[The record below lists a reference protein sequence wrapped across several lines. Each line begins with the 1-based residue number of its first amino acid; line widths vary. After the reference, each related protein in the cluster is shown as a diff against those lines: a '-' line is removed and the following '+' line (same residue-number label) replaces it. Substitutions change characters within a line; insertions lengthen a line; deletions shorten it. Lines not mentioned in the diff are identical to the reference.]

1 MTPRRTIVFFP
12 CHSLDD
18 FPTWLGDSEADEL
31 LAAWTAAWHPRLVAA
46 SGRMPA
52 WASVEAPPGNDVEI
66 LGIVTAHCDDR
77 LVGLVDPAS
86 TPGSRWVRRAGDRD
100 ATVRGALSA
109 LGLDDVAP
117 PTTADAPG
125 GRPVAAADFHAFGL
139 AWLLSELLAK
149 RMRSS
154 TGLGTGA
161 FAGTSADAAMEGF
174 EARFVEGAR
183 AYCAGD
189 GKEAAEALRECYGH
203 LEAARARYYPVDVWL
218 VDIVLLAET
227 TLGRRLAAELDVAT
241 AAALVS
247 TGELVER
254 LAATDAALAA
264 RLREAC
270 EAGRIA
276 PAGGRYREDPLD
288 QSLPETIRESF
299 LQGQHAWRKAL
310 GRVPATFAQC
320 GGGWSAI
327 LPQVLAQFGYTGA
340 IWNLFDGTSLP
351 DPGTGRI
358 RWEGSGGATI
368 DGIARPPLDAR
379 RASVILGLADR
390 IGDALDHDHTAVV
403 SFAHH
408 AGLASPWF
416 DDLRRITTW
425 TGALGRFVLPEE
437 FFRRTA
443 GAGSA
448 VSLEPDSYPPS
459 QPPVATTA
467 AGSDPV
473 AAQVE
478 SAGTEARRLLES
490 RVPLAAVWPRGE
502 EGPRAVATSPRA
514 RPPEGGLLGLFRR
527 RPSADRFVI
536 EGNELRVRVH
546 PQTGGILSLRRSGE
560 RGNRLSQLLAVRTTR
575 PPPPPG
581 SPWEDPL
588 ERAEYTTM
596 VAEAVER
603 TGTAAIESR
612 GRLERRG
619 RVAGR
624 FRQRIALDGQLP
636 LVRLALTIEELAAA
650 EGPRLESYACCRF
663 AWNENDDVDIRRGL
677 ATQSIVSERTL
688 LAAPHFLEITAGA
701 APAGSG
707 TTILTGGLLWH
718 LRSSPH
724 MLDSILPAGPRV
736 EATLAVGLGLSRPW
750 DLGLAFA
757 AAPEERLP
765 PPPAGVP
772 DHVRLAARGPLLEGT
787 RTVGAVVGILET
799 GGRGGDVRIDWRVP
813 ITAARICDAIGRP
826 IEGQS
831 VEIAGRRT
839 SFHLRRYGWLLLEL
853 RFDHPDAPAEGP

>member
-1 MTPRRTIVFFP
+1 MAIDRIAVFLP
-12 CHSLDD
+12 CHSLED
-18 FPTWLGDSEADEL
+18 FPTWLDEPEADDL
-31 LAAWTAAWHPRLVAA
+31 LAAWTAAWDPRLIAA
-46 SGRMPA
+46 VGRMPG
-52 WASVEAPPGNDVEI
+52 WASAEVPPHDGI
-66 LGIVTAHCDDR
+66 PLLGIVPPACDDR
-77 LVGLVDPAS
+77 IGATLES
-86 TPGSRWVRRAGDRD
+86 TCQAGSLWVRQQ
-100 ATVRGALSA
+100 RGRQAI
-109 LGLDDVAP
+109 
-117 PTTADAPG
+117 
-125 GRPVAAADFHAFGL
+125 VAAALAAIADGGHAPPSADDFHAFGL
-139 AWLLSELLAK
+139 AWLMAELLSR
-149 RMRSS
+149 RMRSGS
-154 TGLGTGA
+154 ALSGTDLETTVVA
-161 FAGTSADAAMEGF
+161 AARAAVAGDEA
-174 EARFVEGAR
+174 EARR
-183 AYCAGD
+183 LL
-189 GKEAAEALRECYGH
+189 AECFST
-203 LEAARARYYPVDVWL
+203 LEAARGHYYPVDVWL
-218 VDIVLLAET
+218 LDLVLLAET
-227 TLGRRLAAELDVAT
+227 TLGPRLAAELEAPTPSTIVAT
-241 AAALVS
+241 GRLI
-247 TGELVER
+247 ER
-254 LAATDAALAA
+254 LAATDPDLLA
-264 RLREAC
+264 RLRGAI
-270 EAGRIA
+270 EAGRVA
-276 PAGGRYREDPLD
+276 AAGGRDDDAPLD
-288 QSLPETIRESF
+288 ALTPESILDSF
-299 LQGQHAWRKAL
+299 LRGRRIWQENL
-310 GRVPATFAQC
+310 GAAPTCFARV
-320 GGGWSAI
+320 GGGTSPL
-327 LPQVLAQFGYTGA
+327 LPQILSQLGYSGA
-340 IWNLFDGTSLP
+340 VWNLFDGTPLP
-351 DPGTGRI
+351 DPGSSRI
-358 RWEGSGGATI
+358 RWEGGGGSVEAV
-368 DGIARPPLDAR
+368 AKPPLDAR
-379 RASVILGLADR
+379 CASTILRLPER
-390 IGDALDHDHTAVV
+390 LGDAMDHDHTAVL
-403 SFAHH
+403 SFAHY
-408 AGLASPWF
+408 AGTASPWF
-416 DDLRRITTW
+416 HDLRRITTW

-536 EGNELRVRVH
+536 EGNDLRVRVH

-707 TTILTGGLLWH
+707 TTILTGGLPWH

-826 IEGQS
+826 SEGQS